1 MKNKSLYLI
10 IIVILVGLFIP
21 KSVLAK
27 NMYYNTIVDYQ
38 FYVKDQEN
46 NDVENLKFIIHDTTN
61 TISYESSYDSNSKV
75 YSISNRDQINNNSDS
90 SEERQIIPNEWLPN
104 EFIND
109 LNNLNTDSYEEYNR
123 GMQELINKYNY
134 VDMGTYPGGTVAFL
148 KVYIPM
154 ILEET
159 NNNENP
165 IKKFF
170 YAEMH
175 LYSIN
180 NNSYG
185 FTLAL
190 YNNSC
195 NLIKANPN
203 NPYIGTVFNEY
214 YRPTEFLIR
223 NSVDDYNE
231 DKLQKYLNYNF
242 SSIETNNKYQNICI
256 KKIASSEISS
266 AETSSEEINVNS
278 TKESREEINI
288 THHSVVSTALTR
300 SDIAMFARLTGTEL
314 ITIGDD
320 TTEADLQKFFMK

>member
-123 GMQELINKYNY
+123 GMQELINK
-134 VDMGTYPGGTVAFL
+134 
-148 KVYIPM
+148 
-154 ILEET
+154 
-159 NNNENP
+159 
-165 IKKFF
+165 
-170 YAEMH
+170 
-175 LYSIN
+175 
-180 NNSYG
+180 
-185 FTLAL
+185 
-190 YNNSC
+190 
-195 NLIKANPN
+195 
-203 NPYIGTVFNEY
+203 
-214 YRPTEFLIR
+214 
-223 NSVDDYNE
+223 
-231 DKLQKYLNYNF
+231 
-242 SSIETNNKYQNICI
+242 
-256 KKIASSEISS
+256 
-266 AETSSEEINVNS
+266 
-278 TKESREEINI
+278 
-288 THHSVVSTALTR
+288 
-300 SDIAMFARLTGTEL
+300 
-314 ITIGDD
+314 
-320 TTEADLQKFFMK
+320 